1 MMMVVGSEDKNLI
14 TVMILKMVVVVMVM
28 ILAMVIR

>member
-1 MMMVVGSEDKNLI
+1 MMMVVGGEDKNLI
-14 TVMILKMVVVVMVM
+14 TVMILKMVVVMMGV

>member
-1 MMMVVGSEDKNLI
+1 MMMVVGGEDKNLI
-14 TVMILKMVVVVMVM
+14 TVMILKMLVVVMVM

>member
-1 MMMVVGSEDKNLI
+1 MMVVGGEDKNLI

>member
-1 MMMVVGSEDKNLI
+1 MMMVVSGEDKNLI

>member
-1 MMMVVGSEDKNLI
+1 MMMVVSGEDKNLI
-14 TVMILKMVVVVMVM
+14 TVMILKMLVVVMVM